1 MEMIVHRAGAF
12 TSVQDL
18 GRRGFRAAGVPAC
31 GAMDEVAHRVAN
43 LLVGNAESAATI
55 EATLSGPLVS
65 FDHDCTVAACGATVS
80 GVPGWQAI
88 RLIRGRTLELGPIA
102 AGCRVYL
109 AVAGGFDVPEV
120 LASRSTDAR
129 NGLGG
134 LAGRRL
140 IDGDRVPVAFPGG
153 RTPPPLSRVAES
165 IVPPYGAAPTLRV
178 IPGEHA
184 GLVDRTMFGAT
195 FTVQRDSDRVGI
207 RLSPAPGAANTPG
220 DLPSSVVFPGTIQLP
235 PDARPIVLG
244 PDAGTLGGYAVIA
257 HVIAADL
264 PVLAQLRPGHEMR
277 LTPTTLAEAHRL
289 LAERNRAL
297 AIFRAGLTQGT

>member
-18 GRRGFRAAGVPAC
+18 GRRGFRAAGVPVC
-31 GAMDEVAHRVAN
+31 GALDDVAHRVAN
-43 LLVGNAESAATI
+43 LLVGNPESAATI

-88 RLIRGRTLELGPIA
+88 RVIQGKTLELGPIA

-140 IDGDRVPVAFPGG
+140 LNGDRVPVAPLGDP
-153 RTPPPLSRVAES
+153 TPRAAFRVPES
-165 IVPPYGAAPTLRV
+165 IVPPYSAAPTLRV

-184 GLVDRTMFGAT
+184 DLIDRRIFGAKL
-195 FTVQRDSDRVGI
+195 TVQRDSDRVGI
-207 RLSPAPGAANTPG
+207 RLSPAPVAAAIPG
-220 DLPSSVVFPGTIQLP
+220 DLPPRVVFPGTIQLP
-235 PDARPIVLG
+235 PDARPIILG

-264 PVLAQLRPGHEMR
+264 PVLAQLRPGDDVC
-277 LTPTTLAEAHRL
+277 LTPTTLADAHRL
-289 LAERNRAL
+289 LAERDRAL
-297 AIFRAGLTQGT
+297 AVFRAGLSYRT